1 MNDKKPMMMAK
12 AGGNKAAPFK
22 ACSTCKS
29 AAKCKAAGKCLGKA
43 K

>member
-1 MNDKKPMMMAK
+1 MYDKKPVMMAK
-12 AGGNKAAPFK
+12 AGGKSAAFK
-22 ACSTCKS
+22 TCSSCKS

>member
-1 MNDKKPMMMAK
+1 MYDKKPMMMAK
-12 AGGNKAAPFK
+12 SGGGKPAAFK
-22 ACSTCKS
+22 PCATCKS